1 MNSGLTLPVWD
12 LPEDFSRVKFSSD
25 LPPSAD
31 VLVVGAGIAGLTTA
45 YCLARE
51 GRKVCVI
58 DRAGIG
64 GGESIRSTAHL
75 ACGLDDRFYNLARW
89 HGGDGA
95 HLAADSHAAAIDWIE
110 QFVEATPDRCGF
122 KRVPGYLFS
131 FDDST
136 DRLEKEFDAARDA
149 GLAVLFEQNGIP
161 GLSLGPALRFE
172 RQARI
177 DIGRY
182 LRALADACEA
192 LDVSFHLAE
201 ITDVEG
207 GEPATVTAAG
217 GERMQAS
224 AVVVATNVP
233 FHERFAVHTKQA
245 AYRTYVVAG
254 EIADGAMPDALLWD
268 DGDPYHYVRL
278 AECDDGLRVIVGGE
292 DHKTGQDDDT
302 LAFVRLQDWA
312 RERIP
317 GIGTFTHGWSGQ
329 IIEPADGLAFIGA
342 DAGGEDNVY
351 VVTGDSGNGVT
362 HGTIG
367 GLLLSDLIAGRDN
380 PWTGLY
386 DPSRKLV
393 RAPGGWMRENANV
406 ALQYRDWVGGDDID
420 DVAELSRGEGAVVR
434 RGVHQVA
441 LYRDGEG
448 GLTAFSARCPH
459 LGCVVR
465 WSPQEKSW
473 DCPCHGS
480 RFDGRTG
487 AILNGPANA
496 PLDRVDWPR

>member
-1 MNSGLTLPVWD
+1 MSSARTLPIWNAPD
-12 LPEDFSRVKFSSD
+12 PFTRARFGRELPASV
-25 LPPSAD
+25 D

-45 YCLARE
+45 CCLARE
-51 GRKVCVI
+51 GRGVCVI
-58 DRAGIG
+58 DREGLG
-64 GGESIRSTAHL
+64 GGETIRSTAHL
-75 ACGLDDRFYNLARW
+75 ASALDDRFYNLARW
-89 HGGDGA
+89 HGAEGA
-95 HLAADSHAAAIDWIE
+95 RLAADSHATAIDWIE
-110 QFVEATPDRCGF
+110 HFVDAQHDRCGF
-122 KRVPGYLFS
+122 RRVPGYLFS
-131 FDDST
+131 FDGNT
-136 DRLEKEFDAARDA
+136 DRLERELEAARDA
-149 GLAVLFEQNGIP
+149 GLGVSFERSGIP

-172 RQARI
+172 RQGRI
-177 DIGRY
+177 DVGRY
-182 LRALADACEA
+182 LLALAEACA
-192 LDVSFHLAE
+192 MLGVRFVLSAVSDVQ
-201 ITDVEG
+201 G
-207 GEPATVTAAG
+207 GDPATVTVSSGQRVQAA
-217 GERMQAS
+217 
-224 AVVVATNVP
+224 AVVVASNVP

-254 EIADGAMPDALLWD
+254 EIESGAMPDALLWD

-278 AECDDGLRVIVGGE
+278 AECEGGLRVIVGGE

-302 LAFVRLQDWA
+302 QAFVRLQEWA
-312 RERIP
+312 RQRIP

-329 IIEPADGLAFIGA
+329 IIEPADGLAFLGA

-351 VVTGDSGNGVT
+351 IVTGDSGNGVT

-367 GLLLSDLIAGRDN
+367 GLLIADLVAGRDN

-393 RAPGGWMRENANV
+393 RAPGGWTRENANV
-406 ALQYRDWVGGDDID
+406 ALQYRDWFGGSD
-420 DVAELSRGEGAVVR
+420 DVDGLARGEGTVVR

-459 LGCVVR
+459 MGCVVR

-487 AILNGPANA
+487 AILNGPASA
-496 PLDRVDWPR
+496 PLDPVDWPR

>member
-1 MNSGLTLPVWD
+1 MSSALTLPVWD
-12 LPEDFSRVKFSSD
+12 TPDAFTRAHFSRD
-25 LPPSAD
+25 LPASAD
-31 VLVVGAGIAGLTTA
+31 VVVVGAGIAGLTTA
-45 YCLARE
+45 FCLSRE
-51 GRKVCVI
+51 GRQVCVV
-58 DRAGIG
+58 DREGIG

-75 ACGLDDRFYNLARW
+75 ASALDDRFHTMARW
-89 HGGDGA
+89 HGADGA
-95 HLAADSHAAAIDWIE
+95 RLAAASHAAAIDWIE
-110 QFVEATPDRCGF
+110 HFVEAIPDRCGF
-122 KRVPGYLFS
+122 RRVPGYLFS
-131 FDDST
+131 CDGSGDG
-136 DRLEKEFDAARDA
+136 LEKELDAARDA
-149 GLAVLFEQNGIP
+149 GLEVSLDQDGVP

-182 LRALADACEA
+182 LLALAEACEA
-192 LDVSFHLAE
+192 LGVRFSQAE
-201 ITDVEG
+201 ITDVQG
-207 GEPATVTAAG
+207 GETATVIAAG
-217 GERMQAS
+217 GERLQAS
-224 AVVVATNVP
+224 AVVVASNVP

-254 EIADGAMPDALLWD
+254 QIAEGAMPDALLWD

-278 AECDDGLRVIVGGE
+278 AKCDDGLRVIVGGE

-302 LAFVRLQDWA
+302 ESFVRLQDWA

-342 DAGGEDNVY
+342 DAGGERNVY

-367 GLLLSDLIAGRDN
+367 GLLLCDLVAGRDN
-380 PWTGLY
+380 PWTDLY
-386 DPSRKLV
+386 APGRKMV
-393 RAPGGWMRENANV
+393 RAPGGWMRDTAGV
-406 ALQYRDWVGGDDID
+406 ALQYRDWLGGGHGDAD
-420 DVAELSRGEGAVVR
+420 ELARGQGAVVR

-448 GLTAFSARCPH
+448 GITAFSARCPH

-480 RFDGRTG
+480 RFDARTG
-487 AILNGPANA
+487 AVLNGPANA
-496 PLDRVDWPR
+496 PLDPCDWPR